1 MKQIFISIFSFLFFN
16 NFQSNLVIAQSGDTI
31 SSTQKKSTGID
42 SLKMNMDAIYNRPFL
57 NINKIPVAIGGYI
70 EANTDYTRENGVSE
84 GLNFQFRRMTLFF
97 SSTISRKIKFLSE
110 IEFEDGTKEISIEN
124 ALIDMEINPI
134 LNIRAGIILNPI
146 GSFNQNHDG
155 PKWDFIDRPLAATQ
169 IIPSTLSNVGMGLWG
184 KKYSHQWIIAYEAY
198 LTNGFNDKLILNES
212 NHTSFAE
219 AKEDENKFEKSSSG
233 LPMFTGKFSIRN
245 RKLGEFGISYL
256 YGIYN
261 QWQKAGVQID
271 EKNAASILAFDFNTS
286 IIDNRLNIISEAAFS
301 RIDLPQNYV
310 QNYGS
315 SQIGVFTDLVYNVC
329 KLKLFD
335 WHQSKFDIGC
345 RFEYVDFNNDKFK
358 DNGGRIFDEIW
369 AITPSVAL
377 RPSGST
383 VLRLNYKYFAQTD
396 LFGNKPSKNAAIQF
410 GISSYF

>member
-286 IIDNRLNIISEAAFS
+286 IINNRLNIISEAAFS

-377 RPSGST
+377 RPSGAT